1 MTSSEVQ
8 VPRRSPGGGEQAN
21 HPPGVLR
28 RGAHRFRAR
37 VRRNAALNT
46 TWRVAVFVV
55 GMVVVLAGLIM
66 LVAPGPGWLGIVA
79 GFAILATEFVWARH
93 ALYRARDAAFA
104 AKRKALDPRARRRNQ
119 VLGAVVVVLIVAACV
134 AYFVAYGW
142 TMPWNIDWLRQ
153 LP

>member
-8 VPRRSPGGGEQAN
+8 VPRRSTGGSGQASRSPGAF
-21 HPPGVLR
+21 R

-37 VRRNAALNT
+37 IRRNAVLNT
-46 TWRVAVFVV
+46 TWRVTVFIV

-66 LVAPGPGWLGIVA
+66 LVAPGPGWLGIIA

-104 AKRKALDPRARRRNQ
+104 AKQKALDPKVRRRNQ
-119 VLGAVVVVLIVAACV
+119 VIGAVVVALFVAACV
-134 AYFVAYGW
+134 AYYVHFGL
-142 TMPWNIDWLRQ
+142 TMPWDIDWLRQ